1 MILDSLKNAPIYLHL
16 NSLFNQAFDF
26 IEKNDP
32 TNMKPGKYIL
42 DGDYLTI
49 TIAEIDGKKQESAK
63 LEAHKKYIDIQ
74 LVLRGQETMGWA
86 ALEKCTHEM
95 DPYNPEKD
103 ITFYLDKPTTYLT
116 VNPGEFVVFFPE
128 DAHAPAIGNGP
139 IKKAIVKVLVQS
151 PNK

>member
-1 MILDSLKNAPIYLHL
+1 MILDSLKNAPVYLHL

-32 TNMKPGKYIL
+32 TNMEPGKYVL
-42 DGDYLTI
+42 DGDFLTI
-49 TIAEIDGKKQESAK
+49 TIAEINGKKQDSAK
-63 LEAHKKYIDIQ
+63 LEAHNKYIDIQ
-74 LVLRGQETMGWA
+74 IVLRGQETMGWA
-86 ALEKCTHEM
+86 ALERCPNEM
-95 DPYNPEKD
+95 APYNPEKD